1 MYPKIKASIFFNSL
15 TSRIDEQQQ
24 PELIDT
30 FETYLGSSAFYDD
43 LRDYEEEDLQ
53 PWCGDDC

>member
-1 MYPKIKASIFFNSL
+1 MKASIFFNSL

-24 PELIDT
+24 PELMDT